1 MLQRIQSLFLLFAFI
16 AAVVLFFYPL
26 AGVYAPLAT
35 YDLYAYGFKNL
46 SKEPS
51 IISFMTTFPLLLIN
65 ILVAALSIGCIF
77 MYKNRMTQMK
87 IVRLAILLEIVFLA
101 LVFFVYEKII
111 ETNLQA
117 VYDNIVWKGIYV
129 KLISMVFLVL
139 AYRWILKDEKLVRS
153 IDRLR

>member
-1 MLQRIQSLFLLFAFI
+1 MIQRIQSVFLLLAFL
-16 AAVVLFFYPL
+16 AVVVLFFYPL
-26 AGVYAPLAT
+26 AGIYAQLAT
-35 YDLYAYGFKNL
+35 YDFYVFGFKNL

-65 ILVAALSIGCIF
+65 ILVAAFAIGCIF
-77 MYKNRMTQMK
+77 MYKNRITQMK

-117 VYDNIVWKGIYV
+117 SFDDIIWRGIYL
-129 KLISMVFLVL
+129 KLVSLVFLVL
-139 AYRWILKDEKLVRS
+139 AYRAIMKDEKLVRS
-153 IDRLR
+153 VDRLR